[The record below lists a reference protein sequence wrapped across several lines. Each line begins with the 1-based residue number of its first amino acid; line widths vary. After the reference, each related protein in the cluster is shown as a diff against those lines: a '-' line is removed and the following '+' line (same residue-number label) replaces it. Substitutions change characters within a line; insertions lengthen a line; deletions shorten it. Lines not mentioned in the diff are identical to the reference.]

1 MKSNNNIIDMINL
14 YFDGELEKE
23 DEAFLFSL
31 ISSDAEGRDYFKIM
45 TTLKES
51 YRVSEKLYPQKL
63 EEKILREVSQNPNI
77 KSPDKYYYIPKKL
90 IYALSVILLLVGL
103 FAYTEFNIHREKLR
117 LQSEQVIKQ
126 TEMINLLMNS
136 LPQAEVK
143 GREIKKVIVRANLD
157 GDML

>member
-51 YRVSEKLYPQKL
+51 YRVSEKLYPQT
-63 EEKILREVSQNPNI
+63 SQ
-77 KSPDKYYYIPKKL
+77 IPG
-90 IYALSVILLLVGL
+90 A
-103 FAYTEFNIHREKLR
+103 
-117 LQSEQVIKQ
+117 
-126 TEMINLLMNS
+126 
-136 LPQAEVK
+136 
-143 GREIKKVIVRANLD
+143 
-157 GDML
+157 